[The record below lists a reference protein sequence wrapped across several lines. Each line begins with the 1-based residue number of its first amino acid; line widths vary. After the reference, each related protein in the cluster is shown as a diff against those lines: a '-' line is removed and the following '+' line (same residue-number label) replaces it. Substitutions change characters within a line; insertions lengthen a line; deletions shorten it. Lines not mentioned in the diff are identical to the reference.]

1 MGMKEKDF
9 KKMIKKM
16 QKYMADDVEVF
27 SPFFNITGKDKVMS
41 TMKLLMTYMKE
52 NNLQMDGLESKFI
65 PLKDGFITLSE
76 YQVKMDNTNT
86 DDTDTTNNNNIDI
99 DTEAKKDKVHSNER
113 EDEDDD
119 EMCKDVRKIEGGEDK
134 RCTCNMNEGEGG
146 EEGGEEQQG
155 DSVTI
160 KRADV
165 VLVDEDDKIKQ
176 SFSFLDLPKGPQS
189 AGLLREFEKIKSYL
203 KENQGDD
210 ADEETG
216 ETEGNEEEGNEE
228 EGTGEEG
235 NEDNEDNEE
244 NEENEE
250 KKDRRLTEETEED
263 DEDDDD
269 DDDDNDDDNDDDD
282 EKDDDDDEHDD
293 EA

>member
-1 MGMKEKDF
+1 MGDGKISEVKHYMNSNNVTLPDIGTKENCENKAMKKMYESMLKMHKKWENNKGMCKCVGCKCGMSKYMKEKDF
-9 KKMIKKM
+9 EKMIKKM

-41 TMKLLMTYMKE
+41 TMKSLMTYMKE

-86 DDTDTTNNNNIDI
+86 DDTDTTNNNIDI
-99 DTEAKKDKVHSNER
+99 DTEAKKDKFTQMREKMKMTMKCAKMCAKSKGER
-113 EDEDDD
+113 TN
-119 EMCKDVRKIEGGEDK
+119 G
-134 RCTCNMNEGEGG
+134 CTCNMNEGEGG

-210 ADEETG
+210 AD
-216 ETEGNEEEGNEE
+216 
-228 EGTGEEG
+228 
-235 NEDNEDNEE
+235 
-244 NEENEE
+244 
-250 KKDRRLTEETEED
+250 
-263 DEDDDD
+263 
-269 DDDDNDDDNDDDD
+269 
-282 EKDDDDDEHDD
+282 
-293 EA
+293 

>member
-1 MGMKEKDF
+1 
-9 KKMIKKM
+9 M
-16 QKYMADDVEVF
+16 QKYM
-27 SPFFNITGKDKVMS
+27 GDKVMS
-41 TMKLLMTYMKE
+41 TMKSLMTYMKE

-86 DDTDTTNNNNIDI
+86 DDTDTTNNNIDI
-99 DTEAKKDKVHSNER
+99 DTEAKKDKFTQMREKMKMTMKCAKMCAKSKGER
-113 EDEDDD
+113 TN
-119 EMCKDVRKIEGGEDK
+119 G
-134 RCTCNMNEGEGG
+134 CTCNMNEGEGG
-146 EEGGEEQQG
+146 KEGGEEQQG

-216 ETEGNEEEGNEE
+216 ETEGNKE
-228 EGTGEEG
+228 
-235 NEDNEDNEE
+235 
-244 NEENEE
+244 
-250 KKDRRLTEETEED
+250 DRRLTEETEED

-269 DDDDNDDDNDDDD
+269 DDDDNDDDDDDDD
-282 EKDDDDDEHDD
+282 EKDDDDDEDDD

>member
-1 MGMKEKDF
+1 MGCAK
-9 KKMIKKM
+9 
-16 QKYMADDVEVF
+16 
-27 SPFFNITGKDKVMS
+27 
-41 TMKLLMTYMKE
+41 
-52 NNLQMDGLESKFI
+52 SK
-65 PLKDGFITLSE
+65 G
-76 YQVKMDNTNT
+76 
-86 DDTDTTNNNNIDI
+86 
-99 DTEAKKDKVHSNER
+99 ER
-113 EDEDDD
+113 
-119 EMCKDVRKIEGGEDK
+119 KNG
-134 RCTCNMNEGEGG
+134 CTCNMNEGEGG

-216 ETEGNEEEGNEE
+216 ETEGNEEEGNKE

-250 KKDRRLTEETEED
+250 KNNENEDDD
-263 DEDDDD
+263 DEDDKIKQSFSFLDLPKGPQSAGLLREF
-269 DDDDNDDDNDDDD
+269 
-282 EKDDDDDEHDD
+282 EKIK
-293 EA
+293 

>member
-1 MGMKEKDF
+1 MGMCAK
-9 KKMIKKM
+9 
-16 QKYMADDVEVF
+16 
-27 SPFFNITGKDKVMS
+27 
-41 TMKLLMTYMKE
+41 
-52 NNLQMDGLESKFI
+52 SK
-65 PLKDGFITLSE
+65 GE
-76 YQVKMDNTNT
+76 RTN
-86 DDTDTTNNNNIDI
+86 
-99 DTEAKKDKVHSNER
+99 
-113 EDEDDD
+113 
-119 EMCKDVRKIEGGEDK
+119 G
-134 RCTCNMNEGEGG
+134 CTCNMNEGEGG

-216 ETEGNEEEGNEE
+216 ETEGNEEERNEE

-250 KKDRRLTEETEED
+250 KNNENEDD

-269 DDDDNDDDNDDDD
+269 DDDDNDDDDDDDD
-282 EKDDDDDEHDD
+282 EKDDDDDEDDD

>member
-9 KKMIKKM
+9 EKMIKKM

-41 TMKLLMTYMKE
+41 TMKSLMTYMKE

-76 YQVKMDNTNT
+76 YQVKMDNTWA

-99 DTEAKKDKVHSNER
+99 DTEAKKDKFTQMREKMKMTMKCAKMCAKSKGER
-113 EDEDDD
+113 TN
-119 EMCKDVRKIEGGEDK
+119 G
-134 RCTCNMNEGEGG
+134 CTCNMNEGEGG

-203 KENQGDD
+203 KENQGVHHHHHHHHYHHREDQ
-210 ADEETG
+210 ELPQR
-216 ETEGNEEEGNEE
+216 E
-228 EGTGEEG
+228 EGTSPSPSASSPSPSPS
-235 NEDNEDNEE
+235 
-244 NEENEE
+244 
-250 KKDRRLTEETEED
+250 RRSRATSRRTRGY
-263 DEDDDD
+263 
-269 DDDDNDDDNDDDD
+269 
-282 EKDDDDDEHDD
+282 
-293 EA
+293 